1 MPRNCWTRC
10 NKTFPC
16 SFPAREKTREIESRE
31 TSRCLEKQ
39 AILALLRK
47 MIYKSEFEEDN
58 MTVDVYE
65 NCPIYENEYYMLRMT
80 NKEDKAD
87 LLKVYSDEKS
97 VPFFNSDNC
106 GGDDFYYTTEKRMEQ
121 AIEFWHWEYDRQGF
135 VRWTIVSKETN
146 EAVGTIELFHREAE
160 DYFTNCG
167 LLRLDIRS
175 DYEITSEI
183 VKILELIIEPAYV
196 LFQCD
201 KIATKA
207 IDLAVERISALKR
220 LGFKYSEE
228 KLIGHDGTEYDSYYV
243 LEQ

>member
-1 MPRNCWTRC
+1 M
-10 NKTFPC
+10 
-16 SFPAREKTREIESRE
+16 E
-31 TSRCLEKQ
+31 
-39 AILALLRK
+39 
-47 MIYKSEFEEDN
+47 
-58 MTVDVYE
+58 DVYK
-65 NCPIYENEYYMLRMT
+65 NCPIYENESFVLRMVR
-80 NKEDKAD
+80 KEDALD
-87 LLKVYSDEKS
+87 LLKVYSDKMA

-106 GGDDFYYTTEKRMEQ
+106 GGDDFYYTTESKMEQ
-121 AIEFWHWEYDRQGF
+121 VIDYWFFEYNRAGF
-135 VRWTIVSKETN
+135 VRWTVVSKAAD
-146 EAVGTIELFHREAE
+146 EAIGTIELFHREAD

>member
-1 MPRNCWTRC
+1 
-10 NKTFPC
+10 
-16 SFPAREKTREIESRE
+16 
-31 TSRCLEKQ
+31 
-39 AILALLRK
+39 
-47 MIYKSEFEEDN
+47 

-146 EAVGTIELFHREAE
+146 EAVGTIELFHRKAE

>member
-1 MPRNCWTRC
+1 M
-10 NKTFPC
+10 KY
-16 SFPAREKTREIESRE
+16 
-31 TSRCLEKQ
+31 L
-39 AILALLRK
+39 
-47 MIYKSEFEEDN
+47 
-58 MTVDVYE
+58 
-65 NCPIYENEYYMLRMT
+65 
-80 NKEDKAD
+80 
-87 LLKVYSDEKS
+87 
-97 VPFFNSDNC
+97 
-106 GGDDFYYTTEKRMEQ
+106 GGANFD
-121 AIEFWHWEYDRQGF
+121 
-135 VRWTIVSKETN
+135 
-146 EAVGTIELFHREAE
+146 
-160 DYFTNCG
+160 